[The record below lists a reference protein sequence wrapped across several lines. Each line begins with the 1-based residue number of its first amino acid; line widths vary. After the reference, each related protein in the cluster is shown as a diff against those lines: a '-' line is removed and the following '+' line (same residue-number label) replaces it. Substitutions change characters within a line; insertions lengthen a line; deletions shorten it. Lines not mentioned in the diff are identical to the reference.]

1 MADPLSVFAPA
12 SMFIETRLLSV
23 VADRA
28 SGLAIEVAPALRVA
42 LVLYV
47 VLYGYAILRG
57 AVSDPVIDFA
67 IRAIKLAFIYAIA
80 VTPAYGDFVTQ
91 PILVDLPRLL
101 SRSLGGDP
109 EVASGAA
116 CDQLLNYAG
125 YLAARISDQ
134 ASVLEAEAW
143 SVGALVYVAGALA
156 AAFGFGVLL
165 IAKISMALLVMV
177 GPAFIAC
184 ALFEASRRYFFGW
197 LSQAVNFIVLYGL
210 ILAAIALAIGLME
223 EQWPRIEGEDPLVGG
238 LMFIAL
244 CLLCAFAFLRM
255 PALAAGIAGGAAAAV
270 GDFAGAA
277 AGAGRAGLAS
287 VQWLGAQSS
296 TSASVRNG
304 ALRS

>member
-1 MADPLSVFAPA
+1 MADPVSVFAPA
-12 SMFIETRLLSV
+12 SMFVDARLLSV
-23 VADRA
+23 VADRV
-28 SGLAIEVAPALRVA
+28 SGLAGEVAPALRVA

-57 AVSDPVIDFA
+57 VVSDPVMDFA
-67 IRAIKLAFIYAIA
+67 IRAIKLAFVYAIA
-80 VTPAYGDFVTQ
+80 VTPAYGGFVTQ
-91 PILVDLPRLL
+91 PLLVEFPRLL
-101 SRSLGGDP
+101 ASSLGGTPDA
-109 EVASGAA
+109 ASGAA

-134 ASVLEAEAW
+134 AGVLEAEAW
-143 SVGALVYVAGALA
+143 SVAALVYVAGALA

-165 IAKISMALLVMV
+165 IAKVSMALLVML
-177 GPAFIAC
+177 GPLFVAC

-210 ILAAIALAIGLME
+210 ILAAIALAVGLME
-223 EQWPRIEGEDPLVGG
+223 EQWPRIESEDPVVGG
-238 LMFIAL
+238 LMFVAL

-270 GDFAGAA
+270 GEFTSAA

-287 VQWLGAQSS
+287 VQWLGARGSA
-296 TSASVRNG
+296 TASVRNG